1 MIDLECR
8 DEMAMAADGDE
19 VKQPNVC
26 LFPLVQ
32 EPHGSTAVH
41 RMLAPVLDEGSLER
55 LTSLTLQCHKEV
67 DWRHTD
73 GVILLLV

>member
-1 MIDLECR
+1 
-8 DEMAMAADGDE
+8 MAMAADGDE

-41 RMLAPVLDEGSLER
+41 RMLAPVLDGSSLER
-55 LTSLTLQCHKEV
+55 LTSLTLQCHCHCMEV
-67 DWRHTD
+67 DWRHT
-73 GVILLLV
+73 LTL